1 MIPPKSPA
9 PGRKPKGYTISAVAE
24 LLLASHQQTL
34 RMYER
39 EGLLTPS
46 RSVGNVRLYTR

>member
-1 MIPPKSPA
+1 MISKDSGTKRRPN
-9 PGRKPKGYTISAVAE
+9 GYTISAVADYYE
-24 LLLASHQQTL
+24 IHQQTL

-46 RSVGNVRLYTR
+46 R